1 MGVMLGDVRC
11 LTADATKNPYG
22 LIEGTVRR
30 DGAPAAELAFDP
42 GQGW

>member
-1 MGVMLGDVRC
+1 MGVMLGGVRC

-22 LIEGTVRR
+22 LIRGTARR
-30 DGAPAAELAFDP
+30 EAEPASDP

>member
-22 LIEGTVRR
+22 LIGGPPVARPSRRPTPVR
-30 DGAPAAELAFDP
+30 D
-42 GQGW
+42 W